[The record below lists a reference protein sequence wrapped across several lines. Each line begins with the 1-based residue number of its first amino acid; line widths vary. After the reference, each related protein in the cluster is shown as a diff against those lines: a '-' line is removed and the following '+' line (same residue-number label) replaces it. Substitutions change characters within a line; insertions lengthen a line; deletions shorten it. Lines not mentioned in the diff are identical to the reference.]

1 MQNLLDLCEG
11 LPERHFQPGDWLL
24 REGDRSE
31 KKLFFLQRG
40 ALEVIK
46 GEDVRISVLSEPGT
60 MVGEMSVLLKVPISA
75 SVRAVEE
82 TVCFVAADGE
92 EFFRAYPAAMLAVAR
107 LLAQRLHMAT
117 TYLADIKRQYEG
129 HDASLAMVDQVLETF
144 LHHHAEEFE
153 EPGSEREREPN
164 T

>member
-1 MQNLLDLCEG
+1 MQNLLELCEG
-11 LPERHFQPGDWLL
+11 LPERHFQPGDWVL

-31 KKLFFLQRG
+31 KELFFLQRG
-40 ALEVIK
+40 VLEVIK
-46 GEDVRISVLSEPGT
+46 GEDVSVSVLSEPGT
-60 MVGEMSVLLKVPISA
+60 MVGEMSVLLDVPISA
-75 SVRAVEE
+75 SVRAVEG
-82 TVCFVAADGE
+82 TVCFVASDGE
-92 EFFRAYPAAMLAVAR
+92 EFFRAHPTAMLAVAR
-107 LLAQRLHMAT
+107 LVAQRLHMAT

-144 LHHHAEEFE
+144 LHHNTEELD

>member
-1 MQNLLDLCEG
+1 MRKLLDLCEG
-11 LPERHFQPGDWLL
+11 LPERNFQPGDWLL
-24 REGDRSE
+24 QEGDRSE
-31 KKLFFLQRG
+31 KELFFLQRG

-46 GEDVRISVLSEPGT
+46 GEDVSISVLSEPGT
-60 MVGEMSVLLKVPISA
+60 MVGEMSVLLGVPISA

-92 EFFRAYPAAMLAVAR
+92 EFFRAHPAAMLAVAR

-144 LHHHAEEFE
+144 LHHSTEEVE

>member
-11 LPERHFQPGDWLL
+11 LPERHFQPGDWVL

-31 KKLFFLQRG
+31 KELFFLRRG
-40 ALEVIK
+40 VLEVIK
-46 GEDVRISVLSEPGT
+46 GEDVSISVLSEPGT
-60 MVGEMSVLLKVPISA
+60 MVGEMSVLLGVPISA
-75 SVRAVEE
+75 SVRAIEE
-82 TVCFVAADGE
+82 TACFVAADGE
-92 EFFRAYPAAMLAVAR
+92 EFFREHPTAMLAVAR
-107 LLAQRLHMAT
+107 LVAQRLHMAT

-144 LHHHAEEFE
+144 LHHNTEELD

-164 T
+164 Y